1 MTNRK
6 TSRTEALALLDS
18 LYELRRTNHPC
29 DVGTLA
35 RRLGWGV
42 GRVFRVLGH
51 LDERGVADRE
61 RCRLTLTGLT
71 LAVAIRNEQARAH
84 RAA

>member
-1 MTNRK
+1 MKTN
-6 TSRTEALALLDS
+6 RTEALALLDS
-18 LYELRRTNHPC
+18 LYELRRTNHTC

-35 RRLGWGV
+35 QRLGWGV

-71 LAVAIRNEQARAH
+71 LAVAIRNESARARH
-84 RAA
+84 AA